1 MISIL
6 YVVNEHMVDISKR
19 KLRRVT
25 IIYWVL
31 LLYIFAALVWW
42 FYSLELQN
50 REMYLLKKAGIESMR
65 SDTAQFKRQMFLI
78 EDQKRRNTVKHQ
90 SEGLTFLLLIIIG
103 AVFIYRAVRRQFKV
117 QQQQQNFI
125 MAVTHELKTPI
136 AVARLNLE
144 TMQKHQ
150 LPEDKKARLV
160 KTTLQETLR
169 LDTLINNILLSS
181 QLEANA
187 YQMQQE
193 ELDFSRLVCSVV
205 TAFQA
210 RYPERE
216 VLVKVEPDI
225 PQMGDAVLL
234 NLLVSNLL
242 ENAHKYSPRQMP
254 IVVQLDAPQG
264 RTLLQVSDEGA
275 GIAVEEKENVFR
287 KFYRIGNEQ
296 TRKAKGTGLGLWLCR
311 KIAQDHGATIR
322 IADNKPAG
330 SIFIVQF

>member
-1 MISIL
+1 ML
-6 YVVNEHMVDISKR
+6 DPHKK

-31 LLYIFAALVWW
+31 LLYIIAALVWW
-42 FYSLELQN
+42 FYSLELQSH
-50 REMYLLKKAGIESMR
+50 EMYQLKKAGIENLR
-65 SDTAQFKRQMFLI
+65 NDAAAYERQLFLI
-78 EDQKRRNTVKHQ
+78 EDQRRRNAIKHQ
-90 SEGLTFLLLIIIG
+90 SEGVTFLLLIIIG
-103 AVFIYRAVRRQFKV
+103 AVFIYRAVRRQFRV

-150 LPEDKKARLV
+150 LPEEKKARLV
-160 KTTLQETLR
+160 KMILQETLR

-187 YQMQQE
+187 YQMQHE
-193 ELDFSRLVCSVV
+193 IVDFSKLTCDVV
-205 TAFQA
+205 AAFKA
-210 RYPERE
+210 RYEDRE
-216 VLVKVEPDI
+216 VVVQVEKEI
-225 PQMGDAVLL
+225 HLNGDAVLL
-234 NLLVSNLL
+234 KLLVSNLL
-242 ENAHKYSPRQMP
+242 ENAHKYSPRTKP
-254 IVVQLDAPQG
+254 VSLQLERLQG
-264 RTLLQVSDEGA
+264 RVVLRVADEGE
-275 GIAVEEKENVFR
+275 GIDNSEKENVFR

-311 KIAQDHGATIR
+311 KIAQDHRALIS
-322 IADNKPAG
+322 IADNTPAG

>member
-1 MISIL
+1 MTDL
-6 YVVNEHMVDISKR
+6 HRK

-31 LLYIFAALVWW
+31 LLYIFAALYWW
-42 FYSLELQN
+42 YYTLELQN
-50 REMYLLKKAGIESMR
+50 REMYVLKKAAIESL
-65 SDTAQFKRQMFLI
+65 RQTNSPEYERRLFLI
-78 EDQKRRNTVKHQ
+78 EDGKRRDTWKHQ
-90 SEGLTFLLLIIIG
+90 SEGITFFGLIVFG
-103 AVFIYRAVRRQFKV
+103 AAFIYRSVQRQFRL

-136 AVARLNLE
+136 AVSRLNLE

-150 LPEDKKARLV
+150 LPEDKRSRLLRM
-160 KTTLQETLR
+160 TLQETLR

-187 YQMQQE
+187 YKMQHE
-193 ELDFSRLVCSVV
+193 PVDFSALVAEVV
-205 TAFQA
+205 SAFQA
-210 RYPERE
+210 RYPDR
-216 VLVKVEPDI
+216 KVEAQLQQDI
-225 PQMGDAVLL
+225 SINGDGVLL

-242 ENAHKYSPRQMP
+242 ENAHKYSPKSSAIQ
-254 IVVQLDAPQG
+254 VQLDAAKGGAQ
-264 RTLLQVSDEGA
+264 LQVIDEGE
-275 GIAVEEKENVFR
+275 GIPEAEKSNVFE

-311 KIAQDHGATIR
+311 KIAQDHGAQIR
-322 IADNKPAG
+322 IADGAPTG

>member
-1 MISIL
+1 MADA
-6 YVVNEHMVDISKR
+6 NKR
-19 KLRRVT
+19 KLHRVT

-50 REMYLLKKAGIESMR
+50 REMYQLKKAGIESLR
-65 SDTAQFKRQMFLI
+65 NNPSEYQRQLFLI
-78 EDQKRRNTVKHQ
+78 EDQKRRNTVKHE
-90 SEGLTFLLLIIIG
+90 SEGLTFLFLIIFG
-103 AVFIYRAVRRQFKV
+103 AVFIYRSVRRQFKL

-136 AVARLNLE
+136 AVSRLNLE

-150 LPEDKKARLV
+150 LPDDKKSRLV
-160 KTTLQETLR
+160 KMTLQETLR

-181 QLEANA
+181 QLEADA
-187 YQMQQE
+187 YVMQHDPV
-193 ELDFSRLVCSVV
+193 DFSKLVCDVV

-210 RYPERE
+210 RYPERT
-216 VLVKVEPDI
+216 VQLNVDKDI
-225 PQMGDAVLL
+225 TLSGDAVLL

-242 ENAHKYSPRQMP
+242 ENANKYSPRPKP
-254 IVVQLDAPQG
+254 ISVQLHKQG
-264 RTLLQVSDEGA
+264 AHAVLHVIDEGE
-275 GIAVEEKENVFR
+275 GIAETEKENVFK

-311 KIAQDHGATIR
+311 KIAQDHRATIL
-322 IADNKPAG
+322 IADNKPSG